1 MPRIF
6 QHLLAAV
13 SLAACSFLGAES
25 SAQSGIA
32 GWGQIVFDSR
42 VHDEACVQ
50 LSASSSATLALRAD
64 GTLAAWGLNDR
75 AACQVP
81 TSPPGLSFVEAQSGF
96 RISVARRSDGVL
108 VTWGEISSTPPVAPP
123 GLSFTKIDAGA
134 NFGLALRS
142 DGTIAVWGG
151 LASAPA
157 LPSGTTYVDLAA
169 GSSHALAVRSDGVVV
184 GWGFN
189 TSGQCNMPAPPP
201 GLAYVA
207 VAASYA
213 YSLGLLS
220 DGTIVIC
227 GAGPGSAPTL
237 PSGLSYTAIAAG
249 GLHALALRSDGAV
262 VGWGSNL
269 QHQCE
274 VPALPPGTLYVSV
287 DAADWHS
294 VALRSDGRAVC
305 WGDNTRCQC
314 NAPALPAGLRY
325 VECAAHNTDCELSGS
340 VVGHFA
346 ALRSDGQILTWGSSP
361 TGAVPDLPAGLR
373 YEQLSLGP
381 KHGLALRSDGNA
393 VGWGLNVEGACIVPA
408 PPSGLRYVEVRAG
421 GSQQWEHCSIGGMDT
436 NHEVSLGL
444 LSDGSLRAWGTCSLS
459 QCSVPTGVPFT
470 AVAATGNVLEA
481 LGAEGGIARWGGS
494 SWPLPAPP
502 AGTSYVEL
510 SLGAGSY
517 YETHCMQFDFSGGA
531 LEVARRSDGVVV
543 WNGTGSVP
551 AAPAGLRY
559 VEVAAGYAH
568 ALARLSDG
576 SVVAWGDNSLRQ
588 CNVPVPR
595 SGTGYVAIAASPF
608 QSMAI
613 FDSLPAQGSVAHTC
627 AAGANSVSSAGAT
640 LEARG
645 AASVSVNDLALHVT
659 QLPPHAI
666 GQFVYGSGLQYA
678 PFGNGHLCIG
688 GSVQRVLPL
697 ELSSA
702 TGAVDFAVD
711 LAQYPFSG
719 SPNAIQPSSAWNF
732 QYWYRDPTSS
742 GPSTFGTSGAL
753 HIVFAP

>member
-1 MPRIF
+1 MLRVL
-6 QHLLAAV
+6 QVLSAVV
-13 SLAACSFLGAES
+13 SLAACAFLAGES
-25 SAQSGIA
+25 RAQSGVA
-32 GWGQIVFDSR
+32 GWGQLVFDSR
-42 VHDEACVQ
+42 VHEEACVQ

-64 GTLAAWGLNDR
+64 GTLVAWGLNDR

-123 GLSFTKIDAGA
+123 GLSFTKIDAGG

-184 GWGFN
+184 GWGSN

-201 GLAYVA
+201 GLVYVA
-207 VAASYA
+207 VSANYA

-220 DGTIVIC
+220 DGTIASC
-227 GAGPGSAPTL
+227 GAAPGSAPAL
-237 PSGLSYTAIAAG
+237 PPGLSYTAIAAG

-262 VGWGSNL
+262 VGWGSNV

-274 VPALPPGTLYVSV
+274 VPTLPPGTRYVLV

-305 WGDNTRCQC
+305 WGDNTRSQC

-325 VECAAHNTDCELSGS
+325 VECAAHNTNCEVPGSG
-340 VVGHFA
+340 VGHFA
-346 ALRSDGQILTWGSSP
+346 ALRSDGQIVTWGSSP
-361 TGAVPDLPAGLR
+361 SGAVPDLPAGMR

-381 KHGLALRSDGNA
+381 KHGIALRSDGNVMA
-393 VGWGLNVEGACIVPA
+393 WGMNYDGACNI
-408 PPSGLRYVEVRAG
+408 PPPPPGLRYVEARAG
-421 GSQQWEHCSIGGMDT
+421 GCEWYEQCGLGQDFGA
-436 NHEVSLGL
+436 HELSLMR
-444 LSDGSLRAWGTCSLS
+444 LSDGSLVQRGSCEFSL
-459 QCSVPTGVPFT
+459 CVVPGDTRFT
-470 AVAATGNVLEA
+470 SLAATGIMLAAVRA
-481 LGAEGGIARWGGS
+481 DGGIVCWGLGS
-494 SWPLPAPP
+494 PAFPTPP
-502 AGTSYVEL
+502 AGTSYVEV
-510 SLGAGSY
+510 SLGGGTY
-517 YETHCMQFDFSGGA
+517 YETHCYQLETWYGA
-531 LEVARRSDGVVV
+531 LRVARRSDGVVV

-559 VEVAAGYAH
+559 VEVAAGFAH

-576 SVVAWGDNSLRQ
+576 TVVAWGDNSLRQ

-595 SGTGYVAIAASPF
+595 AGTGYVALAASPF

-613 FDSLPAQGSVAHTC
+613 FEPLPARGSVAQVC

-645 AASVSVNDLALHVT
+645 AASVSANDLALHVT
-659 QLPPHAI
+659 QLPPLAI

-678 PFGNGHLCIG
+678 PFGNGHLCIA

-697 ELSSA
+697 QLSSA
-702 TGAVDFAVD
+702 TGAVDLAVD

-719 SPNAIQPSSAWNF
+719 SANAIQPGSAWNF
-732 QYWYRDPTSS
+732 QYWYRDPSS
-742 GPSTFGTSGAL
+742 PGAATFNASDAL
-753 HIVFAP
+753 HVVFAP